1 MHHLHPLRQ
10 RGFSLL
16 PRYSNATPRA
26 ISAARTTSSA
36 RYSAENIVA
45 YQPGN
50 AANVAAPATTSH
62 TSLPSH
68 QAGPIVLS
76 ATRRS
81 VSVRPTIVCSIPTP
95 KSNPSEH
102 EEPDPEDRHEHEPDG
117 VKLHS
122 DVTSR

>member
-62 TSLPSH
+62 TSLPS
-68 QAGPIVLS
+68 QNGPIVFS

-81 VSVRPTIVCSIPTP
+81 VSVRPTIVCSMPTP
-95 KSNPSEH
+95 KSNPSSTKK
-102 EEPDPEDRHEHEPDG
+102 PTQKITMMTNQM
-117 VKLHS
+117 V
-122 DVTSR
+122 